1 MWRIACRE
9 RCKSAWNF
17 TVQLVERRNLETMG
31 VAIGCTNVECFGA
44 ADIPMNGVQQFAHQ
58 EEGDACRPQR
68 G

>member
-1 MWRIACRE
+1 MANRLSRALQVCVELHR
-9 RCKSAWNF
+9 SAS
-17 TVQLVERRNLETMG
+17 ERRNLETMG

-58 EEGDACRPQR
+58 EEGDTCRPQS